1 MPTRR
6 TLLRDVIGLA
16 GGIFIAS
23 CGPAPSAPASS
34 SPPTS
39 APAGASAPTSA
50 PAAPKPT
57 SAPAATT
64 APVAASAPTVAP
76 GGTPGG
82 TPKRGGTLN
91 IVIGGTITTY
101 DTANINYYEERKMIR
116 MVYDPLIAIGDDG
129 QPLAERSLAQSWEFT
144 DPRTFVLHLRT
155 GVKFHDG
162 TLFDAAAA
170 KFNLD
175 RHLDPAIAS
184 SARSELTPVASVEA
198 VDAKTLKINLKQPTV
213 AFPVTLF
220 DRSGYQ
226 ISPAAWQKYGKD
238 NYGANPAGTGPFKV
252 VELVPNDH
260 TTLERNPDYWDSPK
274 PYLDGIVYRT
284 IANDS
289 TRLIELQSGGAH
301 IDDGL
306 PYQDIERIK
315 QMPQVV
321 IQNQLFR
328 LEMLRWN
335 VDSEYGKSKQLRQ
348 AFQWALDREAIKRTV
363 YFDTGQVGYDSF
375 HPGTPF
381 YDPNYK
387 PFTRDVN
394 KAKSLLENSGLPS
407 PLKFTYYIPEDPVRE
422 REAQIYQANLN
433 DIGVSIDIQKEQT
446 AAANARQDKGDY
458 NFTATWWGWRPDP
471 YFYEPI
477 FQSGGAN
484 FSYFQPGQWKD
495 PTFDKLIDDAS
506 AEQDPDKRKA
516 LYRQSAQLLNDG
528 AAWVF
533 YRFGPIY
540 IGVAQKVHDFTDPR
554 STIADY
560 AKVWLE

>member
-1 MPTRR
+1 M
-6 TLLRDVIGLA
+6 LLRDLIGVA
-16 GGIFIAS
+16 GVMFIAS
-23 CGPAPSAPASS
+23 CNSATPSAPSGSS
-34 SPPTS
+34 APTS
-39 APAGASAPTSA
+39 STVATAAPTTGAAKPSAPTSA
-50 PAAPKPT
+50 PAAP
-57 SAPAATT
+57 TT
-64 APVAASAPTVAP
+64 APAAASAPTVAP
-76 GGTPGG
+76 GGTAGG
-82 TPKRGGTLN
+82 APKRGGTLN
-91 IVIGGTITTY
+91 VVIGGTITTY

-129 QPLAERSLAQSWEFT
+129 QPLAERSLAESWEFT
-144 DPRTFVLHLRT
+144 DPKTFVLHLRT

-162 TLFDAAAA
+162 TPWDAAAA

-220 DRSGYQ
+220 DRSAYQ
-226 ISPAAWQKYGKD
+226 ISPTAWQKYGKD
-238 NYGANPAGTGPFKV
+238 SYGSNPAGTGPFKV

-284 IANDS
+284 IADDS

-315 QMPQVV
+315 QMPNVV
-321 IQNQLFR
+321 MLDQLFR
-328 LEMLRWN
+328 MEFLRWN
-335 VDSEYGKSKQLRQ
+335 VDSEFGKSQEFRQ
-348 AFQWALDREAIKRTV
+348 AFQSALDREAIQRTV
-363 YFDTGQVGYDSF
+363 YFSTGQVGYDPF
-375 HPGTPF
+375 FPGTPF

-394 KAKSLLENSGLPS
+394 KAKALLDQSGLPS
-407 PLKFTYYIPEDPVRE
+407 PIKFTYYIDDDPVRE

-458 NFTATWWGWRPDP
+458 NFTFSWWGWRPDP
-471 YFYEPI
+471 YFYMPI
-477 FQSGGAN
+477 FESSGAN
-484 FSYFQPGQWKD
+484 FSYFQPGQWKN
-495 PTFDKLIDDAS
+495 PMFDQLVDQA
-506 AEQDPDKRKA
+506 AGEQDPEKRKSD
-516 LYRQSAQLLNDG
+516 YRQSADLLNQG

-554 STIADY
+554 STIADF